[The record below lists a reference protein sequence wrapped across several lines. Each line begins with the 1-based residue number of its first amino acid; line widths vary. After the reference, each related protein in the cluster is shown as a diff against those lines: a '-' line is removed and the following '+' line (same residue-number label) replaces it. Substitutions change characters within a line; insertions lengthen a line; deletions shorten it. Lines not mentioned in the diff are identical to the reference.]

1 MSRNPSAAPRPRPSV
16 ILDTLLDMVFRT
28 ALVFSAF
35 LLFAGHNAPGGGFV
49 GGLVAAT
56 ALVLRYVAGGA
67 PEVDEIVPVS
77 ETTLLGSGLLVAALT
92 GMGGW
97 LMGDAFFF
105 AGHLEADVPVL
116 GHLKAS
122 SALAFDIGVYL
133 IVVGLGLALVR
144 SLGRSA
150 DIDLDVEAVG
160 SRDGITEEESR

>member
-1 MSRNPSAAPRPRPSV
+1 MSRTPSTAPRPRPSV
-16 ILDTLLDMVFRT
+16 IFDTLLDMVFRT

-67 PEVDEIVPVS
+67 PEVDRIVAVH
-77 ETTLLGSGLLVAALT
+77 ELTLLGAGLLVAALT
-92 GMGGW
+92 GMAGW
-97 LMGDAFFF
+97 LMGEAFFY
-105 AGHLEADVPVL
+105 AGHVEADLPVL

-133 IVVGLGLALVR
+133 IVIGLGLALVR
-144 SLGRSA
+144 SLGRAA
-150 DIDLDVEAVG
+150 DLDLDVEADD
-160 SRDGITEEESR
+160 SHDGIASEESR

>member
-1 MSRNPSAAPRPRPSV
+1 MSQSPSTAPRPRPSV
-16 ILDTLLDMVFRT
+16 IFDALLDMVFRT

-67 PEVDEIVPVS
+67 PEVDRIVAVH
-77 ETTLLGSGLLVAALT
+77 EMTLLGAGLLVAALT
-92 GMGGW
+92 GMAGW
-97 LMGDAFFF
+97 LMGDAFFY
-105 AGHLEADVPVL
+105 AGHLEADLPVL

-122 SALAFDIGVYL
+122 SALPFDIGVYL

-144 SLGRSA
+144 SLGRAA
-150 DIDLDVEAVG
+150 DLDLDVETADPG
-160 SRDGITEEESR
+160 GGIATEESR

>member
-1 MSRNPSAAPRPRPSV
+1 MSPSPSTAPRPRSSV

-67 PEVDEIVPVS
+67 AEVDRIVAVH
-77 ETTLLGSGLLVAALT
+77 ELALLGAGLLVASLT
-92 GMGGW
+92 GMAGW
-97 LMGDAFFF
+97 LMGDAFFH
-105 AGHLEADVPVL
+105 AGHLEADLPLL

-122 SALAFDIGVYL
+122 SALLFDIGVYL

-144 SLGRSA
+144 SLGLA
-150 DIDLDVEAVG
+150 ADLDLDAESVDPRG
-160 SRDGITEEESR
+160 GIASEEPR